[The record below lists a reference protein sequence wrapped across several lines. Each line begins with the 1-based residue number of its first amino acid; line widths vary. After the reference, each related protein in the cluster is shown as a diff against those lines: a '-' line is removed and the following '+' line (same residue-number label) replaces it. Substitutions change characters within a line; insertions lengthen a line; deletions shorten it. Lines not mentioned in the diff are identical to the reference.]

1 MPHSTSLDAPLHTNK
16 MEDIDLPH
24 APVVDAMEDTKK
36 SEESDGAD
44 TDSPA
49 TLDVKLEDLFND
61 DDEEDEE
68 FPTSINNKVKVE
80 SSPPPVPM

>member
-1 MPHSTSLDAPLHTNK
+1 MPHSTFLDAPLDNNK
-16 MEDIDLPH
+16 MEDIDLPN
-24 APVVDAMEDTKK
+24 APVVDALEVTKK
-36 SEESDGAD
+36 FEESDGAD

-68 FPTSINNKVKVE
+68 FPTSVTNKVKVE
-80 SSPPPVPM
+80 SSPPPIPM